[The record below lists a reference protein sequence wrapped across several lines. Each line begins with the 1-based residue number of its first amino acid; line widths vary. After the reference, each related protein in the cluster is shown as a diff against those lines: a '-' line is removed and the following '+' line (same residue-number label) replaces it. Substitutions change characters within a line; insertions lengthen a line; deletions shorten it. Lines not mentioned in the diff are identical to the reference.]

1 MAGMYARTELG
12 PLQESLKIALSLS
25 DSQIALL
32 QGPALAFSFLIFAVP
47 LGLVVDRYSR
57 KNILIL
63 ATLVDLV
70 ATVIGGMTQQ
80 FGVLFA
86 SRCAIGA
93 CSPLTI
99 IAACSLISDSYGVN
113 ERGRATTVVVLGA
126 VAGTAAG
133 FMLGGELL
141 SVAPGGARAWHYV
154 MLSTAGVL
162 LPAIPVSLCL
172 RETSRQE
179 RAQKTPSVRS
189 MLGELRRYR
198 LVIAVLIA
206 GMAMVNLADGAT
218 LVWTAPVLSR
228 SFALSPAKVGTI
240 LGAVIFIS
248 GAVGP
253 LLGGPLTDL
262 CQRSG
267 GVHRAV
273 GLLSVLALLSVPCS
287 LFGAMTTVRL
297 AVGALLLF
305 LIIGNA
311 ILVIISALT
320 ISVLPN
326 EIRGQTMTLQT
337 AIAAV
342 FGLGI
347 APLAVTWIS
356 SSIGGS
362 ASVGRA
368 LAIVCAIAS
377 LLGMITFLCAR
388 GIFRE
393 EWDTR
398 GAQNAPSIRR

>member
-1 MAGMYARTELG
+1 MYARTELG

-206 GMAMVNLADGAT
+206 GMAMVNLA
-218 LVWTAPVLSR
+218 VVLLR
-228 SFALSPAKVGTI
+228 QA
-240 LGAVIFIS
+240 
-248 GAVGP
+248 
-253 LLGGPLTDL
+253 
-262 CQRSG
+262 
-267 GVHRAV
+267 
-273 GLLSVLALLSVPCS
+273 SVLEAPQRGHRHVVDDTTLHVSRLED
-287 LFGAMTTVRL
+287 LDHAFGEPHWRVSSQRCFQEPTGCLHEREGWA
-297 AVGALLLF
+297 F
-305 LIIGNA
+305 L
-311 ILVIISALT
+311 V
-320 ISVLPN
+320 
-326 EIRGQTMTLQT
+326 
-337 AIAAV
+337 
-342 FGLGI
+342 
-347 APLAVTWIS
+347 
-356 SSIGGS
+356 
-362 ASVGRA
+362 
-368 LAIVCAIAS
+368 
-377 LLGMITFLCAR
+377 
-388 GIFRE
+388 
-393 EWDTR
+393 
-398 GAQNAPSIRR
+398 